1 MNAKEFFDKVRSMRE
16 AQRRYFKYR
25 TSDELSRARILEKEV
40 DAEILRVDKL
50 MNRTITS
57 AYPTLPNLFDD
68 LEK

>member
-1 MNAKEFFDKVRSMRE
+1 MNAKDFFDKVRSMRE

>member
-1 MNAKEFFDKVRSMRE
+1 MNAKEFFDKLCEMRE
-16 AQRRYFKYR
+16 SQKRYFKYR

-40 DAEILRVDKL
+40 DDEIQRDSKL

>member
-16 AQRRYFKYR
+16 AQKRYFKYR

-50 MNRTITS
+50 MNWTITS

>member
-50 MNRTITS
+50 MNRPITS